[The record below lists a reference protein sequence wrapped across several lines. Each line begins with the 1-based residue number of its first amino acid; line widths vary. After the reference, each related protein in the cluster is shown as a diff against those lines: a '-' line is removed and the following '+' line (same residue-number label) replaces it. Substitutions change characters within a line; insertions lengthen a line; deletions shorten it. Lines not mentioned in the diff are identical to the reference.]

1 MEKIMKK
8 LTLALV
14 LGSALVVTGCFDKQE
29 AKQKVEDT
37 KQTVASVASE
47 TKDAAANTMTEVK
60 EKAQQLSTDVKN
72 K

>member
-14 LGSALVVTGCFDKQE
+14 LGSALAVTGCFDKQE

-47 TKDAAANTMTEVK
+47 QKML
-60 EKAQQLSTDVKN
+60 QLIQ
-72 K
+72 